1 MVYVLTEEQGAYS
14 DWSCVVVGVFS
25 TPELADAAVRRRAQ
39 TWCREPVRRETA
51 NPCACLAECWVEGKV
66 DEDMYDRLDDE
77 QQLALDEACGW
88 NHDGRSWFLYPFEVD
103 GKA

>member
-25 TPELADAAVRRRAQ
+25 TPELADEFVRGRAHK
-39 TWCREPVRRETA
+39 WCRKPLRVERPVDFTDVTMD
-51 NPCACLAECWVEGKV
+51 WVEGEV

-77 QQLALDEACGW
+77 QQEAFDEACDYSHGC
-88 NHDGRSWFLYPFEVD
+88 RMWFLYPFEVD